1 MDKLSI
7 RNHIHVDGYAYGV
20 RPRIMGVTPWEK
32 RLAPSAGSVYQ
43 PEPPRDAVLEMV
55 VVMDNPVTGYGVE
68 YEVLV
73 CADLIPAQNGGMCD
87 PSWPAHFAAPEAWYH
102 REGRGWKRLELDRQG
117 VAQVQR
123 ELDREMDYVEVYGR
137 EP

>member
-7 RNHIHVDGYAYGV
+7 RNHIHVDGYGYGH
-20 RPRIMGVTPWEK
+20 RPRVVGATPWEK
-32 RLAPSAGSVYQ
+32 RLAPSSAYQ

-55 VVMDNPVTGYGVE
+55 VVMDTATGYGVE
-68 YEVLV
+68 YEVLI
-73 CADLIPAQNGGMCD
+73 CADFIPAQNGGMWD

-102 REGRGWKRLELDRQG
+102 REGRGWKRLELDRQ
-117 VAQVQR
+117 ARSQVQR

>member
-20 RPRIMGVTPWEK
+20 RPRIQGATPWEK
-32 RLAPSAGSVYQ
+32 RLAPSSEYQ

-68 YEVLV
+68 YEVLI
-73 CADLIPAQNGGMCD
+73 CADLIPAQNGGMWD
-87 PSWPAHFAAPEAWYH
+87 PSWPDHFGEAEAWYH

-123 ELDREMDYVEVYGR
+123 ELDRERDYIEVYGR

>member
-7 RNHIHVDGYAYGV
+7 RNHIYVDGYAYGV
-20 RPRIMGVTPWEK
+20 RPRITGVTPWEK
-32 RLAPSAGSVYQ
+32 RLTPSAGAYQ

-68 YEVLV
+68 YEVLI
-73 CADLIPAQNGGMCD
+73 CADLIPAQNGGMWD
-87 PSWPAHFAAPEAWYH
+87 PSWPAHFGEAEAWYH
-102 REGRGWKRLELDRQG
+102 REGRGWKRLELDKQARS
-117 VAQVQR
+117 QVER
-123 ELDREMDYVEVYGR
+123 ELDREMSYIEVYGR